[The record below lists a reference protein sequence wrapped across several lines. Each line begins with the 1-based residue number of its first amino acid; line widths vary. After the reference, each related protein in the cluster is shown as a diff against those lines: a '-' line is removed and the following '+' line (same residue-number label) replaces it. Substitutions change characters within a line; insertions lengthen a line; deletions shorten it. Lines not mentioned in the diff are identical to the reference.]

1 MITCCQSCSP
11 IKKLLNKF
19 NSIHSYINYHK
30 MHAMATRF
38 SGVGDTPVENPKNQ
52 ETDNVSEDESQDED
66 LIRQLLTETANIKQF
81 VEDKYNEP
89 KKAIHEIEQRLND
102 LTLALCCQNTPI
114 ENVLDRYTETLCTA
128 QKKTSLE
135 SSLLQDIPILNGQD
149 SSQLEDWLT
158 DIETASELTN
168 KSRTKLAQAKS
179 RGLVRTLITKVLIAQ
194 KSWDEIKDSLCL
206 KISNAD
212 IQTSISQFMDI
223 QQTDKESLA
232 TYVHRF
238 KWEANRCKFNND
250 AATIRIFLKGLKNA
264 HTIATKVYEK
274 GPQTLSEAIREVE
287 KLQAAQQ
294 ITSSLLPTSSV
305 NTMSSDNDRCFQ
317 CQEVSHMARYC
328 PHIRCYN
335 CDNYRHV
342 AMDCPD
348 KILPSG
354 TPAHHSNDTNDRSR
368 RSSSRCHS
376 HNRCSCH
383 EHRDRSRFSRS
394 QSQPCNHSYRSGS
407 HQDPCRSCSR
417 SFHRSSCCNFSC
429 DRSSSS
435 YCCHHDTPHCRP
447 SSHRHTSQDDSRSAI
462 GPGNISTNQTA
473 DLHPLHGHCPG
484 NTRTE
489 DTNKSQLMTRH
500 WNTIAQ
506 MTTTLTPMGI

>member
-1 MITCCQSCSP
+1 
-11 IKKLLNKF
+11 
-19 NSIHSYINYHK
+19 
-30 MHAMATRF
+30 MATHF
-38 SGVGDTPVENPKNQ
+38 NGVGNTPVENPKNQ
-52 ETDNVSEDESQDED
+52 DIDNVSEDESQDED
-66 LIRQLLTETANIKQF
+66 LIRQLIHETANLKQF
-81 VEDKYNEP
+81 IEDKNNEP
-89 KKAIHEIEQRLND
+89 REAIQEIEQRLND
-102 LTLALCCQNTPI
+102 LTLALCHQNAPI

-168 KSRTKLAQAKS
+168 ESRTKLAQAKS
-179 RGLVRTLITKVLIAQ
+179 RGLVRTLITEALIAQ
-194 KSWDEIKDSLCL
+194 KSWDKIKDSLCL

-212 IQTSISQFMDI
+212 IHTSISQFMDI

-238 KWEANRCKFNND
+238 KREANRCKFNND
-250 AATIRIFLKGLKNA
+250 AATIRIFLKGLKNV

-274 GPQTLSEAIREVE
+274 GPQTLSEAIKEVE

-317 CQEVSHMARYC
+317 CQEVSHMAHYC
-328 PHIRCYN
+328 PHIQCYD
-335 CDNYRHV
+335 CDNYGHV

-354 TPAHHSNDTNDRSR
+354 TPAHCRTDTNDRHR
-368 RSSSRCHS
+368 RSSSRCPS
-376 HNRCSCH
+376 HTRHSCH
-383 EHRDRSRFSRS
+383 DHRDRSRFSHSRS
-394 QSQPCNHSYRSGS
+394 RPCNHNYRSS
-407 HQDPCRSCSR
+407 SCQDPHRSHSR
-417 SFHRSSCCNFSC
+417 SFHRSSHCNFSH

-435 YCCHHDTPHCRP
+435 YHCHRDTPHCRP
-447 SSHRHTSQDDSRSAI
+447 SSHRNTSRDDSRSQHRS
-462 GPGNISTNQTA
+462 GKHHHKSDRGSSSTSWAPSWKHKDRRHKQVTI
-473 DLHPLHGHCPG
+473 DDPPL
-484 NTRTE
+484 E
-489 DTNKSQLMTRH
+489 YYSS
-500 WNTIAQ
+500 
-506 MTTTLTPMGI
+506 